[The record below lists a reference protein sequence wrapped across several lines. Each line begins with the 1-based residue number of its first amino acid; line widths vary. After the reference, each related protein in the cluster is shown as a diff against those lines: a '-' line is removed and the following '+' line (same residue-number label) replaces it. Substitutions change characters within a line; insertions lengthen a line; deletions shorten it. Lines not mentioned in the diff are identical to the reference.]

1 MSAITSIETR
11 GLMEAYAAVYDQD
24 LREELE
30 EEREV
35 EWVSFQI
42 IENAAY
48 VLFSQGYDVD
58 DVISYFTEAS
68 QEVITEDAIAISEGV
83 LLVESVA
90 VSDEYIA
97 EQFQL
102 LYEKASVVKA
112 FQGFIGGAV
121 NKAGQFIKG
130 AQKQATAIDRAKNI
144 QKIRNAKTA
153 VPPGSAPVT
162 TGSGGK
168 PPTQTAKITTTGGD
182 PVGRNV
188 FQKAGD
194 FAKTQLRKLP
204 GARTAQKF
212 AQSGAGKLLGKVGSR
227 VLPGLG
233 VATYGMDAIDRAKK
247 GDWGGAAL
255 SGIGAGLSAIP
266 GVGLV
271 AGLAPTAIQMATDAA
286 GLTGDKSK
294 KGSAKTAPSG
304 PPSLKA
310 KQDYAKSK
318 GKYFAS
324 SDEKTYKNY
333 KDAEA
338 AKNSRRGVK
347 PTPTPT
353 PTPTPAASSSPAPA
367 ASSSAAPSST
377 PTKSKAASTKPA
389 STPDTKLT
397 PMQQWAAKNPTL
409 ADKVKSGQSGYDEI
423 SAKRDKPG
431 PNEKQDQTPTSGPT
445 PAIPDL
451 KSVNADLKKA
461 NTPDALNKPAPA
473 NSALAKEQERM
484 KREAE
489 KAGKEAQAQ
498 TVNASY
504 EYDAYDLVLEYLLS
518 QGHTDT
524 VEEAHYVMMEMDAE
538 TIGTIV
544 EAAADQSDNQI
555 DKGVKTTYKAGNTI
569 DNQHQ
574 GRSRGL
580 SRLPANERAA
590 KTKRMQGRLNAR
602 RDDLFGERNKREDS
616 RRDELKKMLGL

>member
-144 QKIRNAKTA
+144 QKIRDAKTA
-153 VPPGSAPVT
+153 VPPGSAKVT

-168 PPTQTAKITTTGGD
+168 PPTGTAKITTTGGGA
-182 PVGRNV
+182 VGRNV

-194 FAKTQLRKLP
+194 FAKTQLGKLP
-204 GARTAQKF
+204 GAQTAQKF
-212 AQSGAGKLLGKVGSR
+212 AKSGAGKLLGKVGSR

-353 PTPTPAASSSPAPA
+353 PTPAASSSPAPA

-473 NSALAKEQERM
+473 GSALAKEQERR
-484 KREAE
+484 KRES
-489 KAGKEAQAQ
+489 QAQ
-498 TVNASY
+498 TVNSSY

-518 QGHTDT
+518 QGHVDT
-524 VEEAHYVMMEMDAE
+524 VEEANYVMLVMDAE

-544 EAAADQSDNQI
+544 EEYENDLLAEEITEWVNELVDEGYDLSEYTWENLAEYYVNE
-555 DKGVKTTYKAGNTI
+555 VK
-569 DNQHQ
+569 
-574 GRSRGL
+574 
-580 SRLPANERAA
+580 
-590 KTKRMQGRLNAR
+590 
-602 RDDLFGERNKREDS
+602 
-616 RRDELKKMLGL
+616 

>member
-11 GLMEAYAAVYDQD
+11 GLMEAYQAVYDDD
-24 LREELE
+24 LREELQE
-30 EEREV
+30 EKALV
-35 EWVSFQI
+35 EQVGI
-42 IENAAY
+42 DMIENAAY

-58 DVISYFTEAS
+58 DVISYFTEATTNT
-68 QEVITEDAIAISEGV
+68 IIEDYLNFSEGN
-83 LLVESVA
+83 LIIESVV
-90 VSDEYIA
+90 VSDAYIE
-97 EQFQL
+97 EQFEILNENALGGFL
-102 LYEKASVVKA
+102 LK
-112 FQGFIGGAV
+112 QGGRLV
-121 NKAGQFIKG
+121 QAG
-130 AQKQATAIDRAKNI
+130 KNI
-144 QKIRNAKTA
+144 KNALTPAAKAAST
-153 VPPGSAPVT
+153 V
-162 TGSGGK
+162 K
-168 PPTQTAKITTTGGD
+168 PTAKSSILQA
-182 PVGRNV
+182 PLKPLNV
-188 FQKAGD
+188 KKPLPSNLQSTKPSPAAAKPGMLQKAGD
-194 FAKTQLRKLP
+194 WAKTQLGKLP
-204 GARTAQKF
+204 GAPAAQKF
-212 AQSGAGKLLGKVGSR
+212 AQSGAGRLLGKVGSR

-233 VATYGMDAIDRAKK
+233 AAAYGIDAADRAKK

-255 SGIGAGLSAIP
+255 SGLGAATSF
-266 GVGLV
+266 
-271 AGLAPTAIQMATDAA
+271 AGPLAALAPAVIQMGTDAL
-286 GLTGDKSK
+286 GLTGDKSR

-353 PTPTPAASSSPAPA
+353 PTPAASSSPAPA

-377 PTKSKAASTKPA
+377 PTKSKAASTKPDD
-389 STPDTKLT
+389 SDTKLT

-409 ADKVKSGQSGYDEI
+409 AANVKPGQSGYDEI

-431 PNEKQDQTPTSGPT
+431 PNEKQDQTPTQGN
-445 PAIPDL
+445 PDAKIDT
-451 KSVNADLKKA
+451 KSVEASKA
-461 NTPDALNKPAPA
+461 SFKPSAAPA
-473 NSALAKEQERM
+473 NSALAKEEERM

-544 EAAADQSDNQI
+544 EAASDQSDNQI

-602 RDDLFGERNKREDS
+602 RADLFGERNNREDS
-616 RRDELKKMLGL
+616 KREQLKKMLGL